1 MVGVGA
7 GAGQKTD
14 RLGST
19 AWVVDSFAASGC
31 ILETSLAA
39 RGGPPVP
46 LTLAA
51 LSRSCTH
58 PDLFFFYSVSDPG
71 PFVRIRIGLFSQ
83 VRIRIGKK
91 IGIGSG
97 SIINKAKNCKFK
109 RKKFVLSLTTL
120 SFFGQDSSTSNQRTS
135 FRPH

>member
-31 ILETSLAA
+31 IVETSLAA

-46 LTLAA
+46 LSLAA

-58 PDLFFFYSVSDPG
+58 PDLFFLQCFGSGSFCPDPD
-71 PFVRIRIGLFSQ
+71 RSFSQ